1 MRSPW
6 ASCSDVGE
14 VSLGGLSLH
23 TRSQEW
29 EETLDPR
36 KSQLYENKDNGEFW
50 YLPSLKTFEGFIAQA
65 PSSQL
70 LALNFCEHGNQC
82 CSHSE

>member
-6 ASCSDVGE
+6 ASRSDVGE
-14 VSLGGLSLH
+14 VSLCGLSLQ

-50 YLPSLKTFEGFIAQA
+50 YLPFFKDV
-65 PSSQL
+65 
-70 LALNFCEHGNQC
+70 
-82 CSHSE
+82 